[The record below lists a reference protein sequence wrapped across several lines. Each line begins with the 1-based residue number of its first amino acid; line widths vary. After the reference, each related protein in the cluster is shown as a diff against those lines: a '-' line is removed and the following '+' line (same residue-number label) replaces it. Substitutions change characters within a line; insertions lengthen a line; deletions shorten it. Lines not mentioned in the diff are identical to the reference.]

1 MASASDDAR
10 RGTRRPQP
18 QLRVG
23 ELSIGQMMALGDF
36 WQQRLGLPRDP
47 VPPDPT
53 PARAD

>member
-1 MASASDDAR
+1 MASTTDDTW

-23 ELSIGQMMALGDF
+23 ELSISQMMALGDF

-47 VPPDPT
+47 PPP
-53 PARAD
+53 PRAD